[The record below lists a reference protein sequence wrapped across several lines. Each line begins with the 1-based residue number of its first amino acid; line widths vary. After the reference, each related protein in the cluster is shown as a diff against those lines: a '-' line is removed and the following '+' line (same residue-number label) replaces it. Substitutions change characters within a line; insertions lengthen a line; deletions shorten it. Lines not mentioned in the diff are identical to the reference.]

1 MNLSLREDLGTPDI
15 YQTEPQKIKIIPFTH
30 TQIHIYRGI
39 NKFPQGV
46 TQPKDR
52 GGPISLSVLNVDIYQ
67 TEQQK
72 IKIILFT
79 RTQIHTCLRA
89 VADILF

>member
-1 MNLSLREDLGTPDI
+1 MYRTIVTNEPFSPGGPRNPRHISDRT
-15 YQTEPQKIKIIPFTH
+15 TENKDYSFYSYTNTYIQ
-30 TQIHIYRGI
+30 RGI

-52 GGPISLSVLNVDIYQ
+52 GGPISLSVRNVDIYQ

-72 IKIILFT
+72 IKIIPFT
-79 RTQIHTCLRA
+79 HTQIHTC
-89 VADILF
+89 